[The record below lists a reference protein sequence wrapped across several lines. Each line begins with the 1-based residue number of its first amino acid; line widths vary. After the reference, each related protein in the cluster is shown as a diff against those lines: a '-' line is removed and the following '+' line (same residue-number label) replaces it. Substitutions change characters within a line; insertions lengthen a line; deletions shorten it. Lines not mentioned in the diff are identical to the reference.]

1 MKLEKHEPVVAVP
14 VVSNAARAEKTN
26 AAADSAP
33 QRVQSEPKTAATP
46 APAQGVS
53 VYVSRAAISM
63 AQAPRSSVADVDQKK
78 VDSVRSAIEKKTFK
92 VNAEAI
98 ADKMLSNAEEMLN
111 RKLN

>member
-1 MKLEKHEPVVAVP
+1 MKLEKHEPIAVVP
-14 VVSNAARAEKTN
+14 VVSNTARPEK
-26 AAADSAP
+26 AAAAAENAP
-33 QRVQSEPKTAATP
+33 DKVQRESKTAAAP

-53 VYVSRAAISM
+53 VSVSKTVSSM
-63 AQAPRSSVADVDQKK
+63 VQARQSSVADVDQKK

>member
-1 MKLEKHEPVVAVP
+1 MKLQHNEPIAVVP
-14 VVSNAARAEKTN
+14 VVSNAARAEKTA

-33 QRVQSEPKTAATP
+33 DRVQREPKTAATP
-46 APAQGVS
+46 APAQGVPVS
-53 VYVSRAAISM
+53 VSRAAILM

-98 ADKMLSNAEEMLN
+98 ADKMLNNAEEILN

>member
-1 MKLEKHEPVVAVP
+1 MKLEKSDLIAVVP
-14 VVSNAARAEKTN
+14 VVSNAARAEKAA

-53 VYVSRAAISM
+53 VTIAKATNSM
-63 AQAPRSSVADVDQKK
+63 VLAKQSSVADVDQKK